1 LCALPKW
8 KIATRYARAYNQPNV
23 MSSSIDFQL
32 RRKTFFVTFALIF
45 TLSASINSLAQTDAS
60 KQERPRRALPAETE
74 PQDVIKIDTDLV
86 PVDVTVT
93 DTKGRLVRNLK
104 KEDFR
109 LFEDGVERPIA
120 SFNVEKIEGSPR
132 PLAIVF
138 ALDLSGSMTPEE
150 VDRVS
155 DAMREFSRQLESHP
169 AVFALM
175 TFGMHVKTLQSLT
188 SDREKLDRAFERL
201 SHEPN
206 GMSTHAYDAVDD
218 AVRMLARHAP
228 LTRQHQMIKR
238 AVVVITDGFPVGDT
252 VSADTVI
259 ERANAADT
267 SVYVV
272 TMPSYTR
279 MLASTQLTPLPTPL
293 DVSGLVEKTGGR
305 SVYANQKDLGPLF
318 RAIAE
323 EVAAAYVIGFYP
335 PLENRKDGKL
345 HTIRV
350 EGPSGLTLRQSRG
363 GYQSSKQ

>member
-1 LCALPKW
+1 MFCLYFF
-8 KIATRYARAYNQPNV
+8 RARQKLSLVA
-23 MSSSIDFQL
+23 
-32 RRKTFFVTFALIF
+32 FAMLL
-45 TLSASINSLAQTDAS
+45 TLSGSISAFAQTDPS
-60 KQERPRRALPAETE
+60 KQERPRRALPTE
-74 PQDVIKIDTDLV
+74 NDPQDIIKIDTDLV

-93 DTKGRLVRNLK
+93 DAKGRLVRNLR
-104 KEDFR
+104 KEDFK
-109 LFEDGVERPIA
+109 LFEDGAERPIA
-120 SFNVEKIEGSPR
+120 SFNVEKIEGAPR
-132 PLAIVF
+132 PVAIVF

-155 DAMREFSRQLESHP
+155 DAMREFSRQLASHP

-175 TFGMHVKTLQSLT
+175 TFGMHVKTIQSLT

-228 LTRQHQMIKR
+228 LTRQHQLIKR
-238 AVVVITDGFPVGDT
+238 AVVLITDGFPVGDT
-252 VSADTVI
+252 VSPGTVI

-279 MLASTQLTPLPTPL
+279 LLASAQMTPLPTPL

-323 EVAAAYVIGFYP
+323 EVASAYVLGFYP
-335 PLENRKDGKL
+335 PPENRKDGRL
-345 HTIRV
+345 HTIRI
-350 EGPSGLTLRQSRG
+350 EGPAGLTLRQSRA
-363 GYQSSKQ
+363 GYQAKSSDK

>member
-1 LCALPKW
+1 
-8 KIATRYARAYNQPNV
+8 
-23 MSSSIDFQL
+23 M
-32 RRKTFFVTFALIF
+32 
-45 TLSASINSLAQTDAS
+45 LSAFIPSRWPRQVCLPALAFFLIAMVPSLAQAQEDATQ
-60 KQERPRRALPAETE
+60 KDRPRRVLPSESE
-74 PQDVIKIDTDLV
+74 PQDVIRIDTDLV
-86 PVDVTVT
+86 PIDVTVM
-93 DTKGRLVRNLK
+93 DAKGRLVRNLR
-104 KEDFR
+104 KEDFK
-109 LFEDGVERPIA
+109 LFEDGAERPIA
-120 SFNVEKIEGSPR
+120 SFNVEKIEGAPR
-132 PLAIVF
+132 PVAIVF

-155 DAMREFSRQLESHP
+155 DAMREFSRQLASHP

-175 TFGMHVKTLQSLT
+175 TFGMHVKTIQSLT

-228 LTRQHQMIKR
+228 LTKQHQMVKR
-238 AVVVITDGFPVGDT
+238 AVVVITDGFPVGDI
-252 VSADTVI
+252 VSPDTVI

-279 MLASTQLTPLPTPL
+279 VLASTKIMPLPTPL

-305 SVYANQKDLGPLF
+305 SVYGDEKDLGPLF

-323 EVAAAYVIGFYP
+323 EVASAYAIGFYP
-335 PLENRKDGKL
+335 PAENRRDGKF
-345 HTIRV
+345 HTIRI
-350 EGPSGLTLRQSRG
+350 EGPAGLTLRPSRS
-363 GYQSSKQ
+363 GYESQKAEGRK